1 MRGFFA
7 CVDPAARRE
16 VDVEIQ
22 RLFARVKG
30 IQAAA
35 VVDVDVVADGVFVE
49 LFEAVGVIPAVVVRV
64 DAKAVVQR
72 GEVKDAQFVLRDG
85 EFRVIAVA
93 HAKRDGFAIDVGHD
107 ADGVA
112 VFRHA

>member
-7 CVDPAARRE
+7 RVDPAARRE
-16 VDVEIQ
+16 VDVEVE
-22 RLFARVKG
+22 RLFVRVKG
-30 IQAAA
+30 IESAA

-49 LFEAVGVIPAVVVRV
+49 LLEAVGVVAAVVVRV

-72 GEVKDAQFVLRDG
+72 GEVIDAQFVLRDG
-85 EFRVIAVA
+85 ELGVIVA
-93 HAKRDGFAIDVGHD
+93 ACFKRDGFAIDVRHD
-107 ADGVA
+107 AESVA